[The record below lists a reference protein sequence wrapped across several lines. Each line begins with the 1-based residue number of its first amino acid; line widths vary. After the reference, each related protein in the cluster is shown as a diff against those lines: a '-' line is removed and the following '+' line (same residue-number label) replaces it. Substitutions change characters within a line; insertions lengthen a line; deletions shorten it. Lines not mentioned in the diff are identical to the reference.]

1 MSYKKTPTNEVL
13 FLCLKTERCDLGM
26 KIKELQEKR
35 SQVIA
40 DMKEMTEMTEERA
53 FDATT
58 FDAKEEEIKA
68 IDAEIRALETVEKL
82 TKQEIKQTE
91 ERKGEDDM
99 ELRKEILEGKEIKLE
114 ERTIATATTIET
126 AKDLIQTDYA
136 SEVFKKMEYI
146 SPLFAQV
153 RKIITNSPHA
163 IPVQKGKLGKFVK
176 TAELGEYVAN
186 KANFETVMLG
196 AEKYTNLVVL
206 SEEVIND
213 NDYNLEKEMQDQLV
227 EAFALTMDELIV
239 KGDGT
244 VEGLE
249 GFKTKKVVQSASG
262 VITADEIVDLFF
274 KLPIQYRKKA
284 CWVIND
290 DTAKALTKLR
300 DAQDR
305 PMLIESYNEDVF
317 GSTYKL
323 LGRPVIVNNNV
334 DGLDAGSSKKAIFIV
349 NLDQAMVVG
358 LRKNL
363 TIQKSNEALFLQ
375 DGVAIKANTRLDAK
389 MLNEDA
395 CAFLETV

>member
-1 MSYKKTPTNEVL
+1 
-13 FLCLKTERCDLGM
+13 M
-26 KIKELQEKR
+26 KMKELQEKR
-35 SQVIA
+35 NAVIA
-40 DMKEMTEMTEERA
+40 DMKAMTEERA
-53 FDATT
+53 FDATVFAT
-58 FDAKEEEIKA
+58 KEQEIEA

-82 TKQEIKQTE
+82 TKQEVKSGKLE
-91 ERKGEDDM
+91 ERKGEENM
-99 ELRKEILEGKEIKLE
+99 ELRKALMDGKEIKLE
-114 ERTIATATTIET
+114 ERAIANATTTET

-136 SEVFKKMEYI
+136 SEVFKKLEYV

-153 RKIITNSPHA
+153 RKIVTNSPHT

-176 TAELGEYVAN
+176 AAELGDYVAN

-206 SEEVIND
+206 SEEVLAD
-213 NDYNLEKEMQDQLV
+213 NDCNLEKEMQEQLV
-227 EAFALTMDELIV
+227 EAFGLTMDELIV
-239 KGDGT
+239 KGDGAI
-244 VEGLE
+244 EGLE
-249 GFKTKKVVQSASG
+249 GFATKKVVQAVTG
-262 VITADEIVDLFF
+262 AITADEIVDLFF
-274 KLPIQYRKKA
+274 KLPIQYRKNA

-305 PMLIESYNEDVF
+305 PMLVESYNEDVF

-334 DGLDAGSSKKAIFIV
+334 DGLDAGAGKKAIFIV

-363 TIQKSNEALFLQ
+363 TVQKDTSVLFLQ
-375 DGVAIKANTRLDAK
+375 DGVAIKANARLDAK
-389 MLNEDA
+389 MLNEEA
-395 CAFLETV
+395 CAYLECK

>member
-40 DMKEMTEMTEERA
+40 DMKAMTEMTEERA

-91 ERKGEDDM
+91 ERKREDDM

-114 ERTIATATTIET
+114 ERTIANATTTET

-176 TAELGEYVAN
+176 TAELGEYVEN

>member
-114 ERTIATATTIET
+114 ERTIANTTTTET